1 MTADAP
7 PSSLLET
14 LTRCARTCGCTT
26 QRRNATL
33 YLEFIEIP
41 IRRAECHAK
50 ALPNGR
56 KHRRACARAHSLGA
70 RQPRNKSAD
79 VTNSSR
85 TQNSALHAPQGVQ
98 MTKVADQDSTDLQ
111 KCLVVASSLLTVP
124 SPCRLSQVV
133 VLAVDALVFL
143 E

>member
-1 MTADAP
+1 
-7 PSSLLET
+7 
-14 LTRCARTCGCTT
+14 
-26 QRRNATL
+26 
-33 YLEFIEIP
+33 
-41 IRRAECHAK
+41 
-50 ALPNGR
+50 
-56 KHRRACARAHSLGA
+56 
-70 RQPRNKSAD
+70 
-79 VTNSSR
+79 
-85 TQNSALHAPQGVQ
+85 LHAPQGVQ